1 VTTPNLA
8 IPLIVASQSQKEVTA
23 NAAFVTLDKA
33 ITGTFVADVAA
44 GNVALTATQYREA
57 LGVRAVNATIPGRT
71 VTLPMVERYAV
82 VSVDDTTSTESVTFQ
97 RGSASVVVPAGSAAL
112 IRTDGTANGLAV
124 ILEGADGAAG
134 AENFLALN
142 DTPDSYAGQ
151 ALRLLRV
158 NGDEDAIEFFEFTG
172 SGAETFLDL
181 TDTPAG
187 YTGQAGR
194 AVIVNAAADGLA
206 FGVPITHIV
215 THTDSTLAPALAQAG
230 HWFRCTNACTITLP
244 SDATTAFPLGTSLTF
259 SQASTGAL
267 TFAAGSGATVNVAPT
282 HLASTNVQ
290 HAVVQATKLAA
301 NTWVLFGNL
310 RTA

>member
-1 VTTPNLA
+1 MNTPNLA

-23 NAAFVTLDKA
+23 NAAIVALDRA
-33 ITGTFVADVAA
+33 ITGTVVADVAA
-44 GNVALTATQYREA
+44 GNVALISAQYREA
-57 LGVRAVNATIPGRT
+57 LGVRVINATVPGRT
-71 VTLPMVERYAV
+71 VTLPMVKRYAL
-82 VSVDDTTSTESVTFQ
+82 VSVDAATSTEDVIVQ
-97 RGSASVVVPAGSAAL
+97 RGTASVVVARGSAAL
-112 IRTDGTANGLAV
+112 IRTDGTTNGLAV
-124 ILEGADGAAG
+124 ILRDGGGAA
-134 AENFLALN
+134 AADFLALA

-158 NGDEDAIEFFEFTG
+158 SGDEDGIEFSEFTG

-181 TDTPAG
+181 TDTPAN
-187 YTGQAGR
+187 YAGQAGR
-194 AVIVNAAADGLA
+194 AVVVNDGASGLG
-206 FGVPITHIV
+206 FGVPITPII
-215 THTDSTLAPALAQAG
+215 THTDATLAPAPTQAG

-244 SDATTAFPLGTSLTF
+244 SDAATAFPLGTSLTF